1 MGRDGFLRLGFERRG
16 DRTVLTER
24 RFTLP
29 LQALEPVD
37 LDGTGGA
44 TLMLL
49 NPTGGLLGGDVLD
62 TRVVL
67 GPGSRVCLTTP
78 AATRVY
84 RSTGSR
90 AIQRFRAAVEEGA
103 VLEYVPDHL
112 IPSPGSRLEQ
122 RLEVTLAP
130 DATFIGVDAWA
141 VGRAA
146 RGESWLFAELDTAL
160 TVRDARGL
168 LLRERSV
175 VSGAR
180 GWDGLGGAERHAYVA
195 TFVAMAPAREGW
207 NELAQVLFTALTERD
222 TDARFAVT
230 PLSRGGLLT
239 RLLCPSAP
247 SLEES
252 VHTLWAGCRR
262 RLLNLPPLALRK
274 L

>member
-1 MGRDGFLRLGFERRG
+1 M
-16 DRTVLTER
+16 
-24 RFTLP
+24 
-29 LQALEPVD
+29 D
-37 LDGTGGA
+37 LDGTGGL

-62 TRVVL
+62 TRVTL
-67 GPGSRVCLTTP
+67 GRGCRVCLTTP

-84 RSTGSR
+84 RSAGPR
-90 AIQRFRAAVEEGA
+90 AVQRFAAEVGEGA
-103 VLEYVPDHL
+103 VLEYLPDHL
-112 IPSPGSRLEQ
+112 IPSPGARFEQ

-130 DATFIGVDAWA
+130 GGIFIGADAWA

-146 RGESWLFAELDTAL
+146 RGEAWRFAGLDAAL

-180 GWDGLGGAERHAYVA
+180 GWDGLGGAEGHAYLA
-195 TFVAMAPAREGW
+195 TFIAIAPSRDRWDELARELSVA
-207 NELAQVLFTALTERD
+207 LAERD
-222 TDARFAVT
+222 TGSRLAVT
-230 PLSRGGLLT
+230 ALGRGGVLA

-252 VHTLWAGCRR
+252 VHTLWARCR
-262 RLLNLPPLALRK
+262 RLLLDLPPLALRK